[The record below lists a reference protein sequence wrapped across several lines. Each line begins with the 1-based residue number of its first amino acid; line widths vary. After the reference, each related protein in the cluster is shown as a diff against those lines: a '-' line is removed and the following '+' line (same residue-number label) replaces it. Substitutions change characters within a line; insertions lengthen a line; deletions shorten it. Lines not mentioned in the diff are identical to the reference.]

1 MTWSIRSPLTEA
13 SKVMPDKPKN
23 ISTDL
28 RGAKSLAVDAVT
40 GVNGIVESM
49 HQTIS
54 GFAGLL
60 GSTDLK
66 RKKGISGGVY
76 KSINMVTELVGG
88 GLDTLLLQLGKIL
101 GEKDASTSKREAVL
115 SAINGVLGDHL
126 VVTKN
131 PLQIP
136 MQFRQN
142 GKPLNQQALNHAI
155 EKADGKLLVLVHGS
169 CMNDLQWNRKQHDHG
184 QALADELGFAPVYLH
199 YNTGLHISE
208 NGHKF
213 ALLLEDLLGNT
224 PENTSITLLA
234 HSMGGL
240 VSRSACYYA
249 EQSGCSWLEQLDTI
263 IFLGTPHHG
272 APLEKGGNLVDHIV
286 EINSYS
292 APFSRLLQIRSS
304 GITDLRYGN
313 LVEHDWEERNR
324 FKLHGDQRTPVPLPE
339 GVACYA
345 IAATK
350 SETPG
355 KLGDDLIG
363 DGLVTV
369 PSAFGQHKNTQLELE
384 FPESHQ
390 WLGRQMN
397 HWDLLNHAD
406 VYTQI
411 KQWLGACRV

>member
-1 MTWSIRSPLTEA
+1 
-13 SKVMPDKPKN
+13 MPDKPKN

-28 RGAKSLAVDAVT
+28 RGAKSLTIDAIT

-49 HQTIS
+49 HQTIG

-60 GSTDLK
+60 GRADKKS
-66 RKKGISGGVY
+66 RKGISGHVY

-88 GLDTLLLQLGKIL
+88 GLDTLLLQLGKVL

-126 VVTKN
+126 VATKN

-142 GKPLNQQALNHAI
+142 GKPVNQQRLNQAI
-155 EKADGKLLVLVHGS
+155 EQADGRLLVLVHGS
-169 CMNDLQWNRKQHDHG
+169 CMNDLQWNRKEHDHG

-208 NGHKF
+208 NGSKL
-213 ALLLEDLLGNT
+213 ALLLEDLLSNAPDNT
-224 PENTSITLLA
+224 RITLLA

-249 EQSGCSWLEQLDTI
+249 GQSDSSWLEQLDTI
-263 IFLGTPHHG
+263 VFLGTPHHG

-286 EINSYS
+286 EINRYS

-324 FKLHGDQRTPVPLPE
+324 FKLHGDQRTPIPLPE
-339 GVACYA
+339 GVACFA

-350 SETPG
+350 SEAPG
-355 KLGDDLIG
+355 KLGDELIG

-369 PSAFGQHKNTQLELE
+369 PSALGQHKNTVLELE
-384 FPESHQ
+384 FPKSHQ

-406 VYTQI
+406 VYSQI
-411 KQWLGACRV
+411 KQWLEAVPD